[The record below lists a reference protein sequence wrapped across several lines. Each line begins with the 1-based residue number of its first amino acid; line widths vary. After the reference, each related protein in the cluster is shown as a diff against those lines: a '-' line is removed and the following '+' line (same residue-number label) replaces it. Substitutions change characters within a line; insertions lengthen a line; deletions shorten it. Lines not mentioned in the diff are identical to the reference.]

1 MKIYRV
7 ITSENGIK
15 ELENRISV
23 LLNQG
28 WKLVGGIGFNHGYP
42 YQAVI
47 GQTLKPEDDR
57 EIEAEN
63 TSVKDKAPRQLGANE
78 AMKLLDDL
86 L

>member
-15 ELENRISV
+15 ELESKISV

-28 WKLVGGIGFNHGYP
+28 WKLVGGISFNHGYP
-42 YQAVI
+42 YQALI
-47 GQTLKPEDDR
+47 GQMLKSEEDR
-57 EIEAEN
+57 ELKTESTN
-63 TSVKDKAPRQLGANE
+63 TKDKVPRQLGANE
-78 AMKLLDDL
+78 AMKQLDDL

>member
-1 MKIYRV
+1 MKIYRI

-15 ELENRISV
+15 ELESKISV

-28 WKLVGGIGFNHGYP
+28 WKLVGGISFNHGYP

-47 GQTLKPEDDR
+47 GQILKSEDDR
-57 EIEAEN
+57 ELKQESTN
-63 TSVKDKAPRQLGANE
+63 TKDTAPRQLGANE
-78 AMKLLDDL
+78 AMKQLDDL

>member
-15 ELENRISV
+15 ELESKISV

-28 WKLVGGIGFNHGYP
+28 WKLVGGISFNHGYP

-47 GQTLKPEDDR
+47 GQILKSEDDR
-57 EIEAEN
+57 ELKQESTN
-63 TSVKDKAPRQLGANE
+63 TKDTAPRQLGANE
-78 AMKLLDDL
+78 AMKQLDDL

>member
-15 ELENRISV
+15 ELESKISV

-28 WKLVGGIGFNHGYP
+28 WKLVGGISFNHGYP
-42 YQAVI
+42 YQAI
-47 GQTLKPEDDR
+47 TGQVLKSEDDR
-57 EIEAEN
+57 EQINSETREE
-63 TSVKDKAPRQLGANE
+63 DKAPRQLGANE
-78 AMKLLDDL
+78 AMKQLDDL